1 MIVKIILLV
10 FWILEALSFGK
21 QDAHLYHD
29 RMTSTN
35 PDKEN
40 IHYLFAIDRF
50 VLLVLISWV
59 HFISHSVLNTGVF
72 ASSLMLLYSFFHNS
86 AYYATRNS
94 LDKKVYPKKWLDS
107 STTSESFLE
116 FNLISRVFMAIVG
129 AIGIFSTFTFK

>member
-1 MIVKIILLV
+1 MDYRGI
-10 FWILEALSFGK
+10 SFGK

-50 VLLVLISWV
+50 VLLVLVSWV
-59 HFISHSVLNTGVF
+59 HLISHSALNTGVF
-72 ASSLMLLYSFFHNS
+72 AFSLMLLYSFFHNS
-86 AYYATRNS
+86 AYYETRNS
-94 LDKKVYPKKWLDS
+94 LDNKVYPKGWLDS

-116 FNLISRVFMAIVG
+116 FNLISRVVMALVGVVGIV
-129 AIGIFSTFTFK
+129 ASITFK